1 MPSPEIRAKAME
13 VVEDTGCAG
22 AEGLPGVWAQNVQTV
37 AGTGRPSPARQTCV
51 FVSSEQRTLQ
61 LAKPGTPNEAE
72 GPEELLRA
80 LSLVDTLLYI
90 AERLGAY
97 ASAEA
102 TTSTVTPVA
111 ETAAERV
118 EVVAAVKELT
128 ADR

>member
-1 MPSPEIRAKAME
+1 MATSCE
-13 VVEDTGCAG
+13 VVVPAR
-22 AEGLPGVWAQNVQTV
+22 TV
-37 AGTGRPSPARQTCV
+37 TAGRPSPARQTCV

-61 LAKPGTPNEAE
+61 PAKPGTPNEAA

-97 ASAEA
+97 ASAGA
-102 TTSTVTPVA
+102 TTLTVTPVA
-111 ETAAERV
+111 ERAAEQV
-118 EVVAAVKELT
+118 AVVAAVKELA